1 MHTFDITLLT
11 ESRYLNPVNPNA
23 YAGNILTEDRLM
35 RNALEKKGLKV
46 ARADWA
52 DPHFDWSSTSAALF
66 RTTWDYFDQ
75 CEKFTRWLDHVSS
88 KTRLINP
95 IELIRWNMDKHY
107 LLDLAE
113 NTIAIPE
120 TRIIEKGSTITLR
133 DLHSETGW
141 SETVL
146 KPTVSGGGR
155 HTYRL
160 HSETIAEHESI
171 FQSLIV
177 NEAMMLQ
184 PYLGKIESR
193 GEIALMVIGGKYS
206 HAILKKAKPGDF
218 RVQDDFGGTVHEYTP
233 TRQEIEFA
241 EYVVSVCN
249 PQPIYA
255 RVDAIFDDRDR
266 LVVSELELIEPEMWF
281 RFHLPAADVLADRI
295 IAMYF

>member
-1 MHTFDITLLT
+1 MSLFDITLLT

-23 YAGNILTEDRLM
+23 YARNILTEDRLM
-35 RNALEKKGLKV
+35 RDALEKKGLRV
-46 ARADWA
+46 TRADWA

-75 CEKFTRWLDHVSS
+75 FEKFTRWLDHVSS

-95 IELIRWNMDKHY
+95 VELIRWNMDKHY

-113 NTIAIPE
+113 KYIAIPE
-120 TRIIEKGSTITLR
+120 TRIIEKGSTSSLR
-133 DLHSETGW
+133 IVHSETGW
-141 SETVL
+141 NEAVL

-160 HSETIAEHESI
+160 NSGTIAEHESA
-171 FQSLIV
+171 FRSLIA

-184 PYLGKIESR
+184 PYLSNIESR
-193 GEIALMVIGGKYS
+193 GEIALMVIGGKFS
-206 HAILKKAKPGDF
+206 HAILKRAKEGDF

-233 TRQEIEFA
+233 SRQEVEFA
-241 EYVVSVCN
+241 EHVVSVCS
-249 PQPIYA
+249 PPPVYA
-255 RVDAIFDDRDR
+255 RVDVIFDDRDR

-281 RFHLPAADVLADRI
+281 RFHPPATDVLADRVFTT
-295 IAMYF
+295 YF